1 MYTYILRK
9 CKTLYEI
16 RYKYE
21 LKTPD
26 VNDTMYVHVYIYMGW
41 LWLVGSIKLWV
52 SFAKEPY
59 KRDYVLRKRPVIFHL
74 RDIYRANDAKC
85 KYIHIV

>member
-59 KRDYVLRKRPVIFHL
+59 KRDYVLRKRPVIFLL
-74 RDIYRANDAKC
+74 RDIFRTNDAKY
-85 KYIHIV
+85 KYIRIV